1 MTTITDIRAREIM
14 DSRWNP
20 TVEVD
25 VELESGVIGRAA
37 VPSGASTGVNEALEL
52 RDGGVPAKQLPK
64 GINGKTRYLG
74 KGVLKAVENV
84 NTLIAADLI
93 GFDAVDQ
100 VGVDHMMLALDGTPT
115 KKNLG
120 ANAILGVSMATAKAA
135 ALALDLPLYRYLGG
149 TNAKVLPVPMMNI
162 MNGGA
167 HSDAPI
173 DIQEFMIMPKGA
185 KSFSHALQM
194 GAEIFHA
201 LKGC

>member
-14 DSRWNP
+14 DSRGNP

-52 RDGGVPAKQLPK
+52 RDGGVPAKQLSK
-64 GINGKTRYLG
+64 GINGKKRYLG
-74 KGVLKAVENV
+74 KGVLRAVENV
-84 NTLIAADLI
+84 NATIASELI
-93 GFDAVDQ
+93 GLDAVDQ
-100 VGVDHMMLALDGTPT
+100 VGVDQTMLDLDGTST
-115 KKNLG
+115 KKKLG
-120 ANAILGVSMATAKAA
+120 ANAILGVSIATAKAA

-173 DIQEFMIMPKGA
+173 DIQEFMIMPRGA
-185 KSFSHALQM
+185 ESFSE
-194 GAEIFHA
+194 GASH
-201 LKGC
+201 GCRNFSCS